1 MQNAM
6 AKEKAPRQEERKADK
21 AVAGIVERKVDYIGG
36 STAGQHVFVSEKQ
49 LDALA
54 NAKTV
59 FGSMSASEFLFALL
73 DEDFEAVKKL
83 VKAAA
88 EDLEKV
94 RPAKWKAAFYI
105 LRNTLYERKEPAP
118 WEIDVDPWPEKVDLL
133 AVVRELEELIGS
145 VMYCPPEALTAA
157 AYFSLSTWFV
167 DSVDYAAYFF
177 LTAATRQCGKS
188 TALSLMRKLSRKA
201 YPLGASSTAASV
213 YRLLEAD
220 HATLFCDEVD
230 TYLRENKE
238 LQGVL
243 NCGNDRSG
251 AFIAR
256 CEKDATGRIVNRT
269 FNCFGFKVFSGIRS
283 DEVGAALVDRGIVVR
298 LKPIPKKAR
307 KSKLKERDIPAARF
321 DTLCRKMARLAKD
334 YGPKIRAMKREERP
348 TFPDSFSS
356 RECDKWELIF
366 TLAAF
371 CGPEELK
378 RVKDSA
384 LKLKGEE
391 PKNPE
396 WQRELLADV
405 RETVRRA
412 ESDPTGTGFNLEF
425 SGAFGG
431 GRFSIHPNQ
440 KHGGA
445 VVAAE
450 LNAALKADP
459 DKPWKSWGRSL
470 DGLTVSAQSRALA
483 SFGVKT
489 VNVKVGE
496 AVPKAYP
503 LDGKHGLKVAFEA
516 FLEPQEADE
525 NAEEGI

>member
-1 MQNAM
+1 MSNAM
-6 AKEKAPRQEERKADK
+6 PKERALHPEENK
-21 AVAGIVERKVDYIGG
+21 AVKAFAGIVDRGG
-36 STAGQHVFVSEKQ
+36 MRCDSPAISPATDPFEA
-49 LDALA
+49 
-54 NAKTV
+54 AKTS
-59 FGSMSASEFLFALL
+59 FGGMLAPDFLLELAGA
-73 DEDFEAVKKL
+73 DPEAAKKL
-83 VKAAA
+83 MKTAARELSA
-88 EDLEKV
+88 V
-94 RPAKWKAAFYI
+94 SPAPWKAALNG
-105 LRNTLYERKEPAP
+105 LRQALNDRREPAP
-118 WEIDVDPWPEKVDLL
+118 WEIDVETWPEKVDPL

-145 VMYCPPEALTAA
+145 VMYCPPEALMAA
-157 AYFSLSTWFV
+157 AYYSLATWFV
-167 DSVDYAAYFF
+167 DYVDYAAYFF

-188 TALSLMRKLSRKA
+188 TALSLMRKLSRRA

-213 YRLLEAD
+213 YRLLESD
-220 HATLFCDEVD
+220 RATLFCDEVD
-230 TYLRENKE
+230 TYLKENAE

-251 AFIAR
+251 AFISR
-256 CEKDATGRIVNRT
+256 CEKDGSGRIVIRT

-307 KSKLKERDIPAARF
+307 KSKLKERDIPAERF
-321 DTLCRKMARLAKD
+321 AVLCRKMARLAED
-334 YGPKIRAMKREERP
+334 YGPKIRAMTREERP

-366 TLAAF
+366 TLAEF
-371 CGPEELK
+371 CGSEELK
-378 RVKDSA
+378 RVKDAA

-412 ESDPTGTGFNLEF
+412 ETDPTGTGFNLEI

-431 GRFSIHPNQ
+431 GRFSIHPSQ
-440 KHGGA
+440 MHGGA

-459 DKPWKSWGRSL
+459 DKPWKGWGRSL

-489 VNVKVGE
+489 VNLKIGGS
-496 AVPKAYP
+496 VPKAYP
-503 LDGKHGLKVAFEA
+503 LDGKNGLRVAFEA
-516 FLEPQEADE
+516 FLEPLEADG
-525 NAEEGI
+525 NVDEGA

>member
-1 MQNAM
+1 MSNAM
-6 AKEKAPRQEERKADK
+6 PKEKAPLSEENKAMN
-21 AVAGIVERKVDYIGG
+21 AFAGIVDDVASASRGMRCD
-36 STAGQHVFVSEKQ
+36 A
-49 LDALA
+49 DALPPA
-54 NAKTV
+54 ADPFAAAKTS
-59 FGSMSASEFLFALL
+59 FGGMLAPDFLLGLA
-73 DEDFEAVKKL
+73 EADPEAAKKMVKT
-83 VKAAA
+83 AAKELGA
-88 EDLEKV
+88 V
-94 RPAKWKAAFYI
+94 SPAPWKAALNG
-105 LRNTLYERKEPAP
+105 LRDALNDRRELAP

-133 AVVRELEELIGS
+133 PVVRELEELIGS

-157 AYFSLSTWFV
+157 AYYSLATWFV
-167 DSVDYAAYFF
+167 DHVDYAPYFF

-188 TALSLMRKLSRKA
+188 TALSLMRKLSRRA

-213 YRLLEAD
+213 YRLLESD
-220 HATLFCDEVD
+220 RATLFCDEVD
-230 TYLRENKE
+230 TYLKENKE

-243 NCGNDRSG
+243 NCGNDRNG

-256 CEKDATGRIVNRT
+256 CEKDGSGRIVNRT

-307 KSKLKERDIPAARF
+307 KSKLKERDIPAEKFA
-321 DTLCRKMARLAKD
+321 TLCRKMDRLAED

-348 TFPDSFSS
+348 AFPDSFSS

-371 CGPEELK
+371 CGPDELK
-378 RVKDSA
+378 RVKDAA

-396 WQRELLADV
+396 WQRELLSDV

-412 ESDPTGTGFNLEF
+412 ESDPSGSGFNLEF
-425 SGAFGG
+425 SGPFGG
-431 GRFSIHPNQ
+431 GRFSIHPSQ
-440 KHGGA
+440 MHGGA
-445 VVAAE
+445 IVAAE

-489 VNVKVGE
+489 VNIKVGE

-516 FLEPQEADE
+516 FLEPLEVDE
-525 NAEEGI
+525 TAEEGA